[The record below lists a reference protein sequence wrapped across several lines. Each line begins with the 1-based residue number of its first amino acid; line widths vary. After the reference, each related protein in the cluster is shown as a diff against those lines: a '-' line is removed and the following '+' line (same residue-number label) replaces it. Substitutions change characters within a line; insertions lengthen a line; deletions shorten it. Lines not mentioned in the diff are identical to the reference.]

1 MRTSVSLFLLLTFS
15 LPSTFS
21 QTNQFR
27 EQATGIVLKLLNG
40 EKINGILYSAKDQS
54 ITIWQTCD
62 ESIEQIER
70 NTVEVPIQ
78 EINKIK
84 LIHKHE
90 LEVYLFS
97 GIALGTVVGTLNEDE
112 SGHGLFTSVSFG
124 FLGGLAGLF
133 IALVP
138 NDIKPKGSSHLTPK
152 QLRKLQKH
160 QLLIP
165 IQKKESEKPEPIIS
179 LSQN

>member
-1 MRTSVSLFLLLTFS
+1 MRTSVFLYLLLSFS
-15 LPSTFS
+15 ISTAFS

-27 EQATGIVLKLLNG
+27 DQATGIVLKLMNG
-40 EKINGILYSAKDQS
+40 EKMDGILYAADDKAV
-54 ITIWQTCD
+54 TIWQASN
-62 ESIEQIER
+62 ESTDLVET
-70 NTVEVPIQ
+70 NTLEVPVQ

-97 GIALGTVVGTLNEDE
+97 GIALGTLVGTLNEDE

-138 NDIKPKGSSHLTPK
+138 NDVKPKGSSHLTPK
-152 QLRKLQKH
+152 QLKKLQKH

-165 IQKKESEKPEPIIS
+165 EQDKESEKPEPFIS
-179 LSQN
+179 LSGN